1 MTQAAL
7 SIEALEAAVRRIADG
22 GITPARRAA
31 LERLK
36 RTGLPTTRD
45 EDWKYTDLAPIIDI
59 SNRWFAA
66 ADPAENA
73 VPTIADSLASRIDA
87 SWFVI
92 ANGSVAPDAAKNA
105 ELAGIKLTQID
116 EIAAPAPTGA
126 ALSDLN
132 AVLLQNGLQIA
143 VPVDARLTKPLGF
156 LCIDE
161 ATGTPGLSQVRIELD
176 VAPGAVCEV
185 LEYHVST
192 GDAPHF
198 SNTVIDLRLGDGAR
212 AAFVRLQNRAH
223 GHMLTARLQVEQ
235 GRDSIFEHAAFDLGG
250 SLTRSDLHVN
260 LAGPGAS
267 TELSGLY
274 LAGAH
279 QHIDN
284 HIRVDHRIGPAV
296 SRQEYRGIL
305 AADARCVWNG
315 KAIVHVG
322 ADGTDAEQANHN
334 LLLST
339 GAEIDAKPELEIYA
353 DEVKCSHGATVGEL
367 DEQALFYL
375 RTRGIE
381 RDDATRILTRAFGNS
396 IISKLPIEAL
406 RDIITETVDARLSV
420 LIEDGNQ

>member
-105 ELAGIKLTQID
+105 ESAGIKLTQID

-143 VPVDARLTKPLGF
+143 VPADARLTKPLGF

>member
-105 ELAGIKLTQID
+105 ESAGIKLTQID

-143 VPVDARLTKPLGF
+143 VPADARLTKPLGF

-396 IISKLPIEAL
+396 IISKLPIETL
-406 RDIITETVDARLSV
+406 RDIITETVDARLSA
-420 LIEDGNQ
+420 LIEDGN

>member
-105 ELAGIKLTQID
+105 ESAGIKLTQID

-132 AVLLQNGLQIA
+132 AVLLQKGLQIA
-143 VPVDARLTKPLGF
+143 VPADARLTKPLGF

-406 RDIITETVDARLSV
+406 RDIITETVDARLSA
-420 LIEDGNQ
+420 LIEDGN

>member
-105 ELAGIKLTQID
+105 ESAGIKLTQID

-132 AVLLQNGLQIA
+132 AVLLQKGLQIA
-143 VPVDARLTKPLGF
+143 VPADARLTKPLGF

-375 RTRGIE
+375 RTRGID

-396 IISKLPIEAL
+396 IISKLPIETL
-406 RDIITETVDARLSV
+406 RDIITETVDARLSA
-420 LIEDGNQ
+420 LIEDGN

>member
-105 ELAGIKLTQID
+105 ESAGIKLTQID

-132 AVLLQNGLQIA
+132 AVLLQKGLQIA
-143 VPVDARLTKPLGF
+143 VPADARLTKPLGF

>member
-143 VPVDARLTKPLGF
+143 VPADARLTKPLGF

-406 RDIITETVDARLSV
+406 RDIITETVDARLSA
-420 LIEDGNQ
+420 LIEDGN

>member
-132 AVLLQNGLQIA
+132 AVLLQKGLQIA
-143 VPVDARLTKPLGF
+143 VPADARLTKPLGF

-406 RDIITETVDARLSV
+406 RDIITETVDARLSA
-420 LIEDGNQ
+420 LIEDGN